1 MTRVLLLSCVAVQLV
16 AQLAAQEPAAAP
28 TPPGTTARTGVVLD
42 NYHFGS
48 GFAFDHMVEWTVPVT
63 LSHRFGPRFTLDLSS
78 AYAHASAVTT
88 SGTLDVG
95 GATDTDVRMS
105 WGAVSGHLIV
115 SLVGTLPTG
124 KKAVDSADVP
134 VLSALGTELLNFTTP
149 SFGTGG
155 GITGGFATAFK
166 LGERWAGGVGGS
178 YRWHASYTPVVAS
191 GDLEPGGEGR
201 VRLGVEGPFAGGGYF
216 RGAAVYA
223 ASGADTVIAGSR
235 SVTGGRLLLYSALSL
250 PAGRGSLSLYA
261 YDRYRFRPSGHDS
274 TVVQVPRG
282 NVLGLGARLD
292 RPLSPTLNLAPTVEI
307 RHELVGPPAGSLALL
322 GWLVR
327 PGIDL
332 RYRAGAAVSVLV
344 QGQVAIGRLANN
356 GASVPLV
363 GPRAVVLLE
372 WAR

>member
-1 MTRVLLLSCVAVQLV
+1 VLLLSCVAAQLV
-16 AQLAAQEPAAAP
+16 AQEPAAV
-28 TPPGTTARTGVVLD
+28 PGTSARTGVVLD
-42 NYHFGS
+42 SYHFGS
-48 GFAFDHMVEWTVPVT
+48 GFAVDHIVEWTVPVT

-78 AYAHASAVTT
+78 AYAHASAATT
-88 SGTLDVG
+88 SGTLQVG

-105 WGAVSGHLIV
+105 WGAVAGHLIV

-134 VLSALGTELLNFTTP
+134 VLSALGTELLSFTTP
-149 SFGTGG
+149 TFGTGG

-191 GDLEPGGEGR
+191 GELEPGGEGR
-201 VRLGVEGPFAGGGYF
+201 VRLGVEGPLGGGGGGGDGGGGYF
-216 RGAAVYA
+216 RSAVVYA

-250 PAGRGSLSLYA
+250 PAGRCSLSLYA
-261 YDRYRFRPSGHDS
+261 YDRYRFRPGGYDS

-292 RPLSPTLNLAPTVEI
+292 RPLSPALNLAPTVEI
-307 RHELVGPPAGSLALL
+307 RHELVGPATGSLALL

-332 RYRAGAAVSVLV
+332 RYRLGGAVAVLL
-344 QGQVAIGRLANN
+344 QGEVAIGRLADN
-356 GASVPLV
+356 GSSVPLV

>member
-1 MTRVLLLSCVAVQLV
+1 VRRALLLSCVA
-16 AQLAAQEPAAAP
+16 AQLAAQQPVAAP
-28 TPPGTTARTGVVLD
+28 PGSGTTARSGVVLD
-42 NYHFGS
+42 SYHFGS
-48 GFAFDHMVEWTVPVT
+48 AFAIDRLVEWTVPVT
-63 LSHRFGPRFTLDLSS
+63 VLHRFGPRFTIDLSS
-78 AYAHASAVTT
+78 AYAHASAATT
-88 SGTLDVG
+88 SGTLRVD
-95 GATDTDVRMS
+95 GATDTDVRVS
-105 WGAVSGHLIV
+105 WGAVTGHVIM

-124 KKAVDSADVP
+124 KTSVDSAAVP
-134 VLSALGTELLNFTTP
+134 VLSALGTELLNFTAPT
-149 SFGTGG
+149 FGTGG
-155 GITGGFATAFK
+155 GVTGGFATAFK

-191 GDLEPGGEGR
+191 GELEPGGEGR
-201 VRLGVEGPFAGGGYF
+201 VRLGVEGPLGGGRYF

-223 ASGADTVIAGSR
+223 ASGGDTVIAGSR

-250 PAGRGSLSLYA
+250 PAGRGSLSIYA
-261 YDRYRFRPSGHDS
+261 YDRYRFRPGGPDS

-282 NVLGLGARLD
+282 NLLGLGARLD
-292 RPLSPTLNLAPTVEI
+292 RPLSPALNLAPSVEI
-307 RHELVGPPAGSLALL
+307 RHELVGPPTGSLALL

-332 RYRAGAAVSVLV
+332 RYRPGGAVAVLV
-344 QGQVAIGRLANN
+344 QGQVAVGRLADN

>member
-1 MTRVLLLSCVAVQLV
+1 VKRVLLMSCVAAQLV
-16 AQLAAQEPAAAP
+16 AQEPAAAP
-28 TPPGTTARTGVVLD
+28 GTAARTGVVLD
-42 NYHFGS
+42 SYHFGS
-48 GFAFDHMVEWTVPVT
+48 GFAFDHIVEWSVPVT

-78 AYAHASAVTT
+78 AYAHASAATT
-88 SGTLDVG
+88 SGTLQVG

-105 WGAVSGHLIV
+105 WGAVAGHLIV

-124 KKAVDSADVP
+124 KRAVDSADVP
-134 VLSALGTELLNFTTP
+134 VLSALGTELLSFTTP
-149 SFGTGG
+149 TFGTGG
-155 GITGGFATAFK
+155 GITGGFATALK

-178 YRWHASYTPVVAS
+178 YRWHARYTPVVAS
-191 GDLEPGGEGR
+191 GELEPGGEGR
-201 VRLGVEGPFAGGGYF
+201 VRLGVEGPVGGAGRAYF

-235 SVTGGRLLLYSALSL
+235 SVTGGRVLLYAALSL

-261 YDRYRFRPSGHDS
+261 YDRYRFRPGGYDT

-292 RPLSPTLNLAPTVEI
+292 RPLSPALNLAPTVEI
-307 RHELVGPPAGSLALL
+307 RHELVGPATGSLALL

-327 PGIDL
+327 PGLDL
-332 RYRAGAAVSVLV
+332 RYRPGGAVAVLV
-344 QGQVAIGRLANN
+344 QGQVAMGRLADN
-356 GASVPLV
+356 GSSVPLV

>member
-1 MTRVLLLSCVAVQLV
+1 VRRALLLSCVA
-16 AQLAAQEPAAAP
+16 AQLAAQQPATVAGTAAR
-28 TPPGTTARTGVVLD
+28 AGVVLD
-42 NYHFGS
+42 SYHFGS
-48 GFAFDHMVEWTVPVT
+48 PFAIDHLVEWTVPVT
-63 LSHRFGPRFTLDLSS
+63 LSHRFGPRLTIDLSS
-78 AYAHASAVTT
+78 AYAHASATTT
-88 SGTLDVG
+88 SGTLQVD
-95 GATDTDVRMS
+95 GATDTDVRVS
-105 WGAVSGHLIV
+105 WGAATGHVIV

-124 KKAVDSADVP
+124 KTSVDSAAVP
-134 VLSALGTELLNFTTP
+134 VLSALGTELLSFTTP
-149 SFGTGG
+149 SFGSGG
-155 GITGGFATAFK
+155 GVSGGFATAFK

-191 GDLEPGGEGR
+191 GELEPGGEGR
-201 VRLGVEGPFAGGGYF
+201 VRLGVEGPLGGGGYF

-223 ASGADTVIAGSR
+223 ASGGDTVIAGSR

-261 YDRYRFRPSGHDS
+261 YDRYRFRPGGPDS

-292 RPLSPTLNLAPTVEI
+292 RPLSPALNLAPSVEI
-307 RHELVGPPAGSLALL
+307 RHELVGPPTGSLALL

-332 RYRAGAAVSVLV
+332 RYRPGGAVAVLV
-344 QGQVAIGRLANN
+344 QGQVAVGRLADN